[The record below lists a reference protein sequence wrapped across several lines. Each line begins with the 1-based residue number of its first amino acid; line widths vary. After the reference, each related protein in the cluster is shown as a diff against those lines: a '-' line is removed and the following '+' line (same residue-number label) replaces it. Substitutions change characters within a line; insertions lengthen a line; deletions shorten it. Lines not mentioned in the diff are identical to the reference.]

1 MKKAA
6 AFIFVCV
13 LLLQVFS
20 ISAFAATESNAYIS
34 RYSAYISNPSNGVV
48 RVDFSVRGTGY
59 MDVLGA
65 SYIDLYE
72 NGTLVKTFSMYNAL
86 YAPTMVTNNAF
97 VFYGYVTYS
106 ANPGSTYY
114 AVVTA
119 YAANSYGSGTE
130 SCTTGSVTIPSP

>member
-1 MKKAA
+1 MKKVA
-6 AFIFVCV
+6 AFILVCV
-13 LLLQVFS
+13 LFLQVFS

-130 SCTTGSVTIPSP
+130 SCTTGTVIIP

>member
-1 MKKAA
+1 MKKTAA
-6 AFIFVCV
+6 LILVCILFLQIFSV
-13 LLLQVFS
+13 
-20 ISAFAATESNAYIS
+20 SAFAATESNAYIS

-48 RVDFSVRGTGY
+48 RVDFSVKGTGY

-72 NGTLVKTFSMYNAL
+72 NGTLVKTFSMYNSL

-97 VFYGYVTYS
+97 TFYGYVTYS

-114 AVVTA
+114 AVVTL
-119 YAANSYGSGTE
+119 YAANSSGSGTE
-130 SCTTGSVTIPSP
+130 NCTTGTVVIPLP

>member
-6 AFIFVCV
+6 ALILVCI

-72 NGTLVKTFSMYNAL
+72 NGTLVKTFSMYNSL

-106 ANPGSTYY
+106 ASPGSSYY
-114 AVVTA
+114 AVVTL
-119 YAANSYGSGTE
+119 YASNSYGSGTE
-130 SCTTGSVTIPSP
+130 SCTTGTVIIP

>member
-1 MKKAA
+1 M
-6 AFIFVCV
+6 
-13 LLLQVFS
+13 
-20 ISAFAATESNAYIS
+20 
-34 RYSAYISNPSNGVV
+34 

-72 NGTLVKTFSMYNAL
+72 NGTLVKTFSMYNSL

-106 ANPGSTYY
+106 ASPGSSYY
-114 AVVTA
+114 AVVTL
-119 YAANSYGSGTE
+119 YASNSYGSGTE
-130 SCTTGSVTIPSP
+130 SCTTGTVIIP

>member
-6 AFIFVCV
+6 AFILVCV